1 MLKLTEGFKKLFPSV
16 EVIIGYAVAFYMLS
30 LALQTLP
37 LGLAYAIWSGVGTA
51 VTAVLGVLLFDDPL
65 NIGMV
70 FGLPLIIGRVVL
82 LNTSSKTKVES

>member
-1 MLKLTEGFKKLFPSV
+1 
-16 EVIIGYAVAFYMLS
+16 MLS

-70 FGLPLIIGRVVL
+70 FGIPLIIGSVVL